1 MYVRKLEYLQQR
13 FKQDCLYSGIIV
25 KAVKPLPIG
34 TPCIIDLNVSNSKK
48 FAADLKRLS
57 DENKIEDYFRNG
69 IAPANLLFLFNA
81 NNEYS
86 DIVISN
92 NKVPRVCR
100 TDDKP
105 LIYDSYSSTLLDS
118 SKESII
124 GYDILEQVKDQLKN
138 NRFVNY
144 VFENARS
151 SNVNNIISSIEKIVR
166 SLIKDYK
173 NAVSF
178 YYYAFTGA
186 RVLIDTVSVSFYE
199 IKDVIPVFNYKKS
212 EGICMEVM
220 MTNSDIKDESIIK
233 EGHSMTYKFLFAKYS
248 ENVFSI
254 DGEAVRRPNDS
265 NITDV
270 LSSSYKLLKKFVPID
285 VNKNNSKPTITKGQK
300 KVKVAISDSMGL

>member
-13 FKQDCLYSGIIV
+13 FKQDCLYSGVIV
-25 KAVKPLPIG
+25 KAVKPLTIG
-34 TPCIIDLNVSNSKK
+34 TPCIIDLNVSNNKK
-48 FAADLKRLS
+48 LVADLKKLS
-57 DENKIEDYFRNG
+57 DENRIDDYFHNG
-69 IAPANLLFLFNA
+69 TAPANLLFLFNA